1 MWWYFFFLK
10 RLQGNKH
17 RRNGRIEKSPFKI
30 DIPWSND
37 PEKFDYNSIF
47 FEHFFPDLTGK
58 AKIIDRFFDDVWS
71 PMYATV
77 QSDNIKFHRPDDKDP
92 NHLVSVTFISYL
104 MHKHTVSQQNV
115 YVLLS

>member
-1 MWWYFFFLK
+1 MK
-10 RLQGNKH
+10 ESDK
-17 RRNGRIEKSPFKI
+17 EKSPFKI

-58 AKIIDRFFDDVWS
+58 AMIIDRFFDNIRA

-77 QSDNIKFHRPDDKDP
+77 QRDNIKFH
-92 NHLVSVTFISYL
+92 
-104 MHKHTVSQQNV
+104 
-115 YVLLS
+115 